1 MNDEAASSGG
11 EETVDSSSKKSATVL
26 STAQVFVENA
36 KQERDSAKKVVED
49 LTGRLNEAKTRL
61 ASAEAQYRQT
71 LGSLEAAELKE
82 PSQWN
87 TMYKKLLD
95 FRTQHG
101 HCLVPHSTKG
111 DKDLTSLGRWVANQ
125 RVFYKMHQE
134 GKPGHIKPHR
144 IETLETVGFVWNVND
159 MIWENKLQELIKY
172 KDENGTCDI
181 PSKCSKEHK
190 KIRNWVELQ
199 QQQYRLFRAKRT
211 TSLTLHRIK
220 KLEEIGFEW
229 KIGEHT
235 NEQSHSAKK
244 KRRNIIDPSK
254 DELEEW
260 WNTNFEELKAYH
272 KENGHCRMHQRTST
286 DSHRSRQ
293 GTSRL
298 RNFASWQRK
307 EWKRLQR
314 GEPSDMTSERIL
326 KLEEIG
332 FEFVTNPKR
341 GGKAKVETAHQQE
354 EEVVVPKH
362 PFETNAGSQV
372 PRSDEGKP
380 KSVQV

>member
-1 MNDEAASSGG
+1 MSDVSVSTGG
-11 EETVDSSSKKSATVL
+11 EGKGDPSKKKKAAGL
-26 STAQVFVENA
+26 STAQIIVETA
-36 KQERDSAKKVVED
+36 KQERDSAKKVVDD
-49 LTGRLNEAKTRL
+49 LTGQLNEAKSRL

-71 LGSLEAAELKE
+71 LGSLEDAELKE

-144 IETLETVGFVWNVND
+144 IETLEKIGFVWNVND
-159 MIWENKLQELIKY
+159 MIWENKLQELIRY

-181 PSKCSKEHK
+181 PSKCSKENK

-199 QQQYRLFRAKRT
+199 RQQYRLFRAKRT
-211 TSLTLHRIK
+211 TSLTLNRIK
-220 KLEEIGFEW
+220 KLEDMGFEW
-229 KIGEHT
+229 RIGENSNDDSHT
-235 NEQSHSAKK
+235 PKK
-244 KRRNIIDPSK
+244 KRRTIIDPSK
-254 DELEEW
+254 DELQEW
-260 WNTNFEELKAYH
+260 WNSNFDDLKAYRE
-272 KENGHCRMHQRTST
+272 KNGHCRMHQRTST
-286 DSHRSRQ
+286 DSQRSRQ

-307 EWKRLQR
+307 EWKRLQK
-314 GEPSDMTSERIL
+314 GEPSDMTPERIH

-341 GGKAKVETAHQQE
+341 GGKAKVETGQHQ
-354 EEVVVPKH
+354 EEVVEEKYPY
-362 PFETNAGSQV
+362 ETNAAGIHGEKAEEETNAV
-372 PRSDEGKP
+372 E
-380 KSVQV
+380 V